1 VIGTHGLCFHAT
13 RSNICRFSVTQNAVV
28 RLIGL
33 LSSGAS
39 FNIRDDATLSVEAT
53 QVEAS

>member
-1 VIGTHGLCFHAT
+1 M
-13 RSNICRFSVTQNAVV
+13 QNAVV